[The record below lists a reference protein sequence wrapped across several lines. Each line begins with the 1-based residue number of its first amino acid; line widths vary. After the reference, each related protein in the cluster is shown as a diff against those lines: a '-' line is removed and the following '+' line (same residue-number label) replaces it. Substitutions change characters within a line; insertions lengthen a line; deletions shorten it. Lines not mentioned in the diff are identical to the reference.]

1 MNAARNQADRRR
13 AEAAGRRSEWLAA
26 MVLQCKGFS
35 ILARRYKAPT
45 GEIDL
50 IARRGR
56 LIAFVEVKT
65 RADLDD
71 AAGAVTPMA
80 RRRIG
85 AAAAAFLARH
95 PHLAQSDM
103 RYDIMAVAGW
113 RWRHVADAWRE
124 GD

>member
-1 MNAARNQADRRR
+1 MRDRRR

-26 MVLQCKGFS
+26 MVLRCKGFS
-35 ILARRYKAPT
+35 ILARRYKAPV

-50 IARRGR
+50 IARRGGL
-56 LIAFVEVKT
+56 LIFAEVKA
-65 RADLDD
+65 RASLDD
-71 AAGAVTPMA
+71 AAGAVTYAA
-80 RRRIG
+80 RRRIA

-103 RYDIMAVAGW
+103 RYDILAVAGW
-113 RWRHVADAWRE
+113 RWRHIPGAWRE

>member
-1 MNAARNQADRRR
+1 MTPRRDRRR
-13 AEAAGRRSEWLAA
+13 AEAAGRRSERLAA
-26 MVLQCKGFS
+26 LVLRAKGFS
-35 ILARRYKAPT
+35 IIARRYKAPV

-56 LIAFVEVKT
+56 LLAFVEVKA
-65 RADLDD
+65 RARLDD
-71 AAGAVTPMA
+71 AAGAVTHTA

-103 RYDIMAVAGW
+103 RYDIFAVAGW
-113 RWRHVADAWRE
+113 RWRHIASAWRE